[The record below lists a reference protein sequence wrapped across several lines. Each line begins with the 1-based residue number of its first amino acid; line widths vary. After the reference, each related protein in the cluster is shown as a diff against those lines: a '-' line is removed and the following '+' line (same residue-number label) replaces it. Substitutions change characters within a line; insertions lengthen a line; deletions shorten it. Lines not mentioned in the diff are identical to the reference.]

1 MATALSP
8 NFQIAP
14 PGSPAARPRSE
25 AAIVAAP
32 STPAPISS
40 LPAIRSRRVR
50 LPEGLAGTVKTIRY
64 MERLAMGP
72 EGARSPN
79 IRALALHIVSGVANR
94 DYPAQIRAVYDWVRR
109 YIAFRGEHAETVQ
122 SPELTVRL
130 AAGDC
135 DCQATLLAA
144 LLGSIGFKTRFVTVA
159 GDPEEPDEFSHVYLE
174 VRDRTSGQW
183 VPLDTT
189 DPNATPGWAPT
200 KVTRRKEWA
209 GMGATAASDAMA
221 LANEFGTPL
230 IDAAAQRLA
239 YGQAPFAPG
248 LSPTPLG
255 GGISPITKGG
265 ISGNVII
272 FGALG
277 VLALVAM
284 RKR

>member
-25 AAIVAAP
+25 AAIVQAP
-32 STPAPISS
+32 PPAPVSS

-50 LPEGLAGTVKTIRY
+50 LPEGDAGTIKTIGY
-64 MERLAMGP
+64 MERLAMGR

-79 IRALALHIVSGVANR
+79 IRALALHIVRGVANR
-94 DYPAQIRAVYDWVRR
+94 DYPAQIRAIYEWVRQ
-109 YIAFRGEHAETVQ
+109 YIAFRGEHAETLQ

-159 GDPEEPDEFSHVYLE
+159 GDPAEPDEFSHVYLE
-174 VRDRTSGQW
+174 VKDRQSGQW

-189 DPNATPGWAPT
+189 EQNAVPGWAPT

-209 GMGATAASDAMA
+209 GMGAPAGSAAMT

-255 GGISPITKGG
+255 GDISPLTKGG
-265 ISGNVII
+265 ISGNVIV

-277 VLALVAM
+277 VLALVAL
-284 RKR
+284 RRH